1 MRTAGRLRH
10 CGFQITKWKRFIDVF
25 SSPSNLE
32 GNRRAYPI
40 NCGVCSWY
48 TTMNV
53 SLFDGLWSYE
63 NIGPRR
69 KHVKIILLHVLLW
82 FVMRTLGQL
91 WTCKNRFAFR
101 FDFGVKCC
109 CIFLFHFVFLV
120 FHSDFA
126 CYFTSINFLFCFS
139 LFSILKFSLFDFKY
153 VEIKIMKKI
162 IKRGLIIFHFY
173 FILFYFF
180 VVTVKIS

>member
-25 SSPSNLE
+25 LSPCNLE
-32 GNRRAYPI
+32 GIRRAYPI

-48 TTMNV
+48 TAMNV
-53 SLFDGLWSYE
+53 PLFDGLRSYE

-69 KHVKIILLHVLLW
+69 KHVKIILLHFLLW
-82 FVMRTLGQL
+82 FAMRTLGQL

-109 CIFLFHFVFLV
+109 CIFF
-120 FHSDFA
+120 
-126 CYFTSINFLFCFS
+126 FTWFFLFGFS
-139 LFSILKFSLFDFKY
+139 LRFCMLFYVNKFSFL
-153 VEIKIMKKI
+153 
-162 IKRGLIIFHFY
+162 FY
-173 FILFYFF
+173 FIFYI
-180 VVTVKIS
+180 KIFSFRLRWNKNN

>member
-25 SSPSNLE
+25 LSPCNLE
-32 GNRRAYPI
+32 GMRRAYPI

-48 TTMNV
+48 TAMNV
-53 SLFDGLWSYE
+53 PLFDGLRSYE

-69 KHVKIILLHVLLW
+69 KHVKIILLHFLLW
-82 FVMRTLGQL
+82 FPVRTLGQL
-91 WTCKNRFAFR
+91 WTCKNRLLFVFILVLNAAVF
-101 FDFGVKCC
+101 F
-109 CIFLFHFVFLV
+109 FHFVFF

-126 CYFTSINFLFCFS
+126 CYFTSTNFLFCFS

-153 VEIKIMKKI
+153 IAIKI
-162 IKRGLIIFHFY
+162 IKKL
-173 FILFYFF
+173 
-180 VVTVKIS
+180 

>member
-25 SSPSNLE
+25 LSLCNLE
-32 GNRRAYPI
+32 GIRRAYPI

-48 TTMNV
+48 TAMTV
-53 SLFDGLWSYE
+53 SLFDGLRSYE

-69 KHVKIILLHVLLW
+69 KHVKIILLHILLW
-82 FVMRTLGQL
+82 FPMRTLGQL

-109 CIFLFHFVFLV
+109 CIFFHLVFFVWA

-126 CYFTSINFLFCFS
+126 CCFTSINFLFCFA
-139 LFSILKFSLFDFKY
+139 FGFDFG
-153 VEIKIMKKI
+153 IKCFCNFFHLLFFPQI
-162 IKRGLIIFHFY
+162 LHVIFRQ
-173 FILFYFF
+173 
-180 VVTVKIS
+180 